1 MLLAPAKTPEALVQ
15 RISRDAAAVVAR
27 PDVKARFA
35 KEGAETV
42 GSTPDRAAAYL
53 HTEIA
58 RWGKVIKA
66 ANIQP
71 E

>member
-1 MLLAPAKTPEALVQ
+1 MLLAPAKTPEALIQ
-15 RISRDAAAVVAR
+15 RISRDAAAVVAK

-53 HTEIA
+53 HAEIA